1 MTKNLFT
8 VLGLKP
14 GATEDEI
21 KKSYRNLARKFH
33 PDKNKEPGAEEKF
46 KEISAAYDYLKSADR
61 REMHEREVNKPKEEP
76 KKTFTKTKPS
86 GSYSTTFSYS
96 TGSDDGKGYSGAY
109 SKPSGRTFTSPEEDF
124 NFTFF
129 SSGKGARNSNNK
141 SKKKKT
147 KSKPQKPWSQDWN
160 APDED
165 LFGDFEAG
173 FPGFGSK
180 SGMFSFAFKSFVD
193 DLDAHFSMFCSKSPF
208 EFSSFHGGMDEFD
221 DIFTGKANKQ
231 HKKSHNVKKEK
242 KEKRN
247 TAPEHGYSG
256 GLNQEYMFS
265 PGQTQHAELSSDE
278 DDEPG
283 FRFSSDSEEDDGYAE
298 PRFRCSFC
306 GKRLTLEALNTHE
319 PACERRQRHSQ
330 FDDSDPFGAHYPKP
344 KGEHWRDTHEN
355 LLKNIRRAR
364 RAAKMTRDDSDLGPV
379 ECRYCGRSFSKS
391 AADHHIPFC
400 EKWTKDHGTPLNP
413 QNRSSGRGTNS
424 KQERAKEYSRSVPK
438 PKCRTDTQYTGASPR
453 SDWSKTSFPDVNTGQ
468 RRETMDEPYV
478 FSGTGLSSPRS
489 NKPPHQARTRTPK
502 FHATSPKEDIKFP
515 DPKGPTSYTRV
526 HMERKPATNVRF
538 ST

>member
-221 DIFTGKANKQ
+221 DIFT
-231 HKKSHNVKKEK
+231 
-242 KEKRN
+242 
-247 TAPEHGYSG
+247 
-256 GLNQEYMFS
+256 
-265 PGQTQHAELSSDE
+265 
-278 DDEPG
+278 
-283 FRFSSDSEEDDGYAE
+283 DDGYAE